1 MRVLV
6 VEDDGP
12 LRKIIT
18 RILEEEQYEVDQA
31 EDGEEGYLMAT
42 SGEYD
47 LITLDI
53 MLPMMDGYAVMKK
66 LRSEGYQ
73 TPTLFLT
80 AKDRIE
86 DKVKGLDFGADDYI
100 VKPFAT
106 EEFLARV
113 RSLLRRAGKMGMEG
127 KMTYGPIL
135 LDTNQHEGFIKETA
149 LKLTIKE
156 YELLFYLIQNKEQ
169 ILTRDQIYQRV
180 WGIESDTTEAIVDLY
195 IHYLRKKFAPLDFD
209 RLIRTVRG
217 VGYMLKE

>member
-6 VEDDGP
+6 IEDDGP
-12 LRKIIT
+12 LRRIIS

-31 EDGEEGYLMAT
+31 ENGEEGYFMAST
-42 SGEYD
+42 GEYD

-53 MLPMMDGYAVMKK
+53 MLPMMDGYAVMRK
-66 LRSEGYQ
+66 LRSEGNQ
-73 TPTLFLT
+73 SPTLFLT

-113 RSLLRRAGKMGMEG
+113 RSLLRRSGKIGIEG
-127 KMTYGPIL
+127 RMTYGPVL
-135 LDTNQHEGFIKETA
+135 LDTNLHEGYIHETA

-180 WGIESDTTEAIVDLY
+180 WGIESETTDAIVELY
-195 IHYLRKKFAPLDFD
+195 IHYLRKKLAPFELE
-209 RLIRTVRG
+209 RLIRTIRG